1 MTYHLKNKFHK
12 VNSNLSWV
20 EAPLIIPSSQNEL
33 FSDIKADLKESEK
46 LINNFEMQI
55 NTSTNI
61 KDPNLILYLKNF
73 KIDYESY
80 KKKYMKLKNEYETEN
95 KMKHISISCKNDTF
109 LAKLSWESNWL
120 RWGYFLLF
128 VIMIQFL

>member
-1 MTYHLKNKFHK
+1 M
-12 VNSNLSWV
+12 
-20 EAPLIIPSSQNEL
+20 IITSSQNEL
-33 FSDIKADLKESEK
+33 FSDIEADPKESEK

-95 KMKHISISCKNDTF
+95 KMEHISTSCKNDTF
-109 LAKLSWESNWL
+109 LVKLS
-120 RWGYFLLF
+120 
-128 VIMIQFL
+128 

>member
-12 VNSNLSWV
+12 VNSNLSWIEV
-20 EAPLIIPSSQNEL
+20 SLIIPLSQNEL
-33 FSDIKADLKESEK
+33 FSDIEADPKESEK

-61 KDPNLILYLKNF
+61 KDPNFILYLKNF
-73 KIDYESY
+73 KIEYESY

-95 KMKHISISCKNDTF
+95 KMKHISTSCKNDSF
-109 LAKLSWESNWL
+109 LAKLSWESN
-120 RWGYFLLF
+120 
-128 VIMIQFL
+128 